1 MYDGNIFDPNDQ
13 SNDCFI
19 YSPINL
25 PTTSQNNVVFIF
37 FVCCQDLRYFVN
49 SSTTGFLFF
58 FAKKCY
64 ILSNRLWSYP
74 SKSVIKLTQRPTKL
88 REHVNDITKKA
99 SSMDIRIPTLSTG
112 CRKNIAQLR
121 PIMGYSSIIYISLH
135 YIRSK

>member
-49 SSTTGFLFF
+49 SSITGFFF

-121 PIMGYSSIIYISLH
+121 PIMGYSSIMCISLH